1 MAAASVLLVSSDRDI
16 ASAFRVCSHVLG
28 LDLQTVASL
37 PEASRELVRRGY
49 DVLFVQIDSPDGKV
63 QDCLKGGYVF
73 PDRPPAVVF
82 SSEGC
87 IRDAVDATRCGAC
100 QYIVKPPADAAALG
114 KAIRRALAAG
124 RQGEGTHLVRPP
136 FVNAFDG
143 FVTADY
149 RLLSVCETIA
159 RVAPSQVTLL
169 VQGESGTGRS
179 LLARMLHLGS
189 PRRFAPLVEFR
200 CAPLPEPLV
209 ELSLFGA
216 KDPRQG
222 ARSGGGRFYL
232 ADGGTLV
239 LDDVADLSSALRER
253 ILRTAVT
260 GYTDA
265 DAHGPPLNVR
275 LVLTQRT
282 PAEGDPFAGLPAV
295 SVRIPPLRERVGDV
309 LLLADHFLRLF
320 RTKHGRAACEFSA
333 EALGRLVRYQWPGNV
348 TELRNAVEHAVILT
362 PNGTVRPAGLPPAVA
377 QGGDPGD
384 AAGPG
389 PLPLR
394 DALREPERRYILR
407 ALNAMGWNKQHAA
420 KRLKISRSTLYKKM
434 KELGLDSEEMLS
446 GTTGRR

>member
-1 MAAASVLLVSSDRDI
+1 M
-16 ASAFRVCSHVLG
+16 
-28 LDLQTVASL
+28 
-37 PEASRELVRRGY
+37 
-49 DVLFVQIDSPDGKV
+49 DSPDGKV
-63 QDCLKGGYVF
+63 HECLSDGYLF

-82 SSEGC
+82 SSRGS

-114 KAIRRALAAG
+114 KALRGALAAESP
-124 RQGEGTHLVRPP
+124 GEGGSPPRPP
-136 FVNAFDG
+136 FVDAFAG

-159 RVAPSQVTLL
+159 RVAPSRVTLL

-179 LLARMLHLGS
+179 LLARMLHLSS

-200 CAPLPEPLV
+200 CAPLPEALV

-216 KDPRQG
+216 KDPGQG

-239 LDDVADLSSALRER
+239 LDDVAELSPALRDR
-253 ILRTAVT
+253 ILRAAASGRIEGAGAGRTV
-260 GYTDA
+260 
-265 DAHGPPLNVR
+265 NVR
-275 LVLTQRT
+275 LVLTQRRPT
-282 PAEGDPFAGLPAV
+282 EGADEDPFDGLPAV
-295 SVRIPPLRERVGDV
+295 SVHVPPLRERVGDV
-309 LLLADHFLRLF
+309 LLLADHFLRMF
-320 RTKHGRAACEFSA
+320 RGKHSREACEFST

-348 TELRNAVEHAVILT
+348 TELRNAVEHAVILSRE
-362 PNGTVRPAGLPPAVA
+362 GIVRPSGLPPAVA
-377 QGGDPGD
+377 QGGAPGEP
-384 AAGPG
+384 AGPG